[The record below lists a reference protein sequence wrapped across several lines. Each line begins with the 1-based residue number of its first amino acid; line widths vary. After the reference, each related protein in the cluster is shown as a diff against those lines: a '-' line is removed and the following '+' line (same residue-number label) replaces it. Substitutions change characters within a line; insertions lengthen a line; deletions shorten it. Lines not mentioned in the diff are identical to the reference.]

1 MRYFG
6 IVAAF
11 HEPARRN
18 AGFIRQN
25 RSLRCALPDK
35 SGVPRPA
42 SLQFKSSMREMFGW
56 RNFPRLADGMRT
68 GCFMKANWFRY
79 CSCHAEFPCS
89 LFMANHYDARMAL
102 VRILVDGY
110 SLLHNWPELAPGRPR
125 HSALA
130 RAELIYVLTRFHDAT
145 GTPVTVFF
153 DGSGAPPGTPP
164 AESHPAVEVLF
175 SRAGQTADQMI
186 ERAAYRFSAYGEVLA
201 VTDDVAERET
211 VTGLG
216 GLASS
221 CANFIRQVESVLMEL
236 QDELR
241 DYNRAEQNRFNRN
254 HKRDVK

>member
-1 MRYFG
+1 
-6 IVAAF
+6 
-11 HEPARRN
+11 
-18 AGFIRQN
+18 
-25 RSLRCALPDK
+25 
-35 SGVPRPA
+35 
-42 SLQFKSSMREMFGW
+42 LQKSSAALVCR
-56 RNFPRLADGMRT
+56 
-68 GCFMKANWFRY
+68 
-79 CSCHAEFPCS
+79 SVEFPCS
-89 LFMANHYDARMAL
+89 LYGANRYDARMAL

-110 SLLHNWPELAPGRPR
+110 SLLHNWPELAPGRAR

-130 RAELIYVLTRFHDAT
+130 RAELIHVLARFYDAT

-164 AESHPAVEVLF
+164 AETHPAVEVLF

-221 CANFIRQVESVLMEL
+221 CANFIRLIENALAEL
-236 QDELR
+236 QDELQ
-241 DYNRAEQNRFNRN
+241 DYNRAERNRFNRN
-254 HKRDVK
+254 HKRNLQ